1 MIRTNHTRREG
12 TVIVAVSVSLVAIL
26 GFAALSLDGG
36 LLLDKRRQVQEATDA
51 AALAAGCELYATW
64 RTQTGRD
71 TDGSIALFAK
81 NVAKQNG
88 YEDGVNGVVVQ
99 VHIPPISGLF
109 VGQYGHAEVTIS
121 TSQKR
126 YFSKIFGQ
134 STNIPIGARAVA
146 RGKSST
152 INNGIIVLDPDN
164 KGSFSNG
171 GGAMV
176 TVKGTAPIIVDSND
190 ISAMIANGGGTVSST
205 AGYDV
210 SGSPGYSTPGGGS
223 FTGTI
228 HQNVEPTPDPL
239 RFVPEPNINDY
250 IVRSTKKLQ
259 HSSAQNITLLPGV
272 YIGGVAITGKGS
284 VTLSPGIY
292 YMEGGG
298 FSITGQGNL
307 TGSEVMIYNHPLS
320 NSDTINLQGSGAIT
334 LTPPSTGPYQGIS
347 IFQSRT
353 TVAQPTVS
361 VAGNGTAPLMI
372 SGTFYVPNGLLS
384 VTGNGTQDTIGSQ
397 YISNTLALGGNGSFN
412 VDWNPNVVPG
422 VREIWIEE

>member
-1 MIRTNHTRREG
+1 MIRSDRSRREG
-12 TVIVAVSVSLVAIL
+12 TVIIAVSVSLVAIL
-26 GFAALSLDGG
+26 GFVALSLDGG
-36 LLLDKRRQVQEATDA
+36 LLLDKRRQVQAAADA
-51 AALAAGCELYATW
+51 AALAAGCELYYTW

-81 NVAKQNG
+81 RVAEENG
-88 YEDGVNGVVVQ
+88 FKDGVNGVSVQ
-99 VHIPPISGLF
+99 VHIPPLTGLF
-109 VGQYGHAEVTIS
+109 AGQYGHAEVTIS

-134 STNIPIGARAVA
+134 STDVPIGARAVA

-171 GGAMV
+171 GGATV
-176 TVKGTAPIIVDSND
+176 TVKGTAPILVNSND
-190 ISAMIANGGGTVSST
+190 VEAMIANGGGTVTSQ

-210 SGSPGYSTPGGGS
+210 TGIPGWTTPGGGS

-228 HQNVEPTPDPL
+228 DSGVAPTPDPL
-239 RFVPEPNINDY
+239 RFVPEPNYSDY

-259 HSSAQNITLLPGV
+259 HSSALNITIRPGI
-272 YIGGVAITGKGS
+272 YIGGIAITGKGNIFME
-284 VTLSPGIY
+284 PGIY

-298 FSITGQGNL
+298 FTTIGQGSL
-307 TGSEVMIYNHPLS
+307 IGYEVMIFNHPLA
-320 NSDTINLQGSGAIT
+320 NSDVISLAGQGLIT
-334 LTPPSTGPYQGIS
+334 LTPPTSGPYQGIS

-353 TVAQPTVS
+353 TTAQPDVS
-361 VAGNGTAPLMI
+361 VTGSGTAPLTI
-372 SGTFYVPNGLLS
+372 SGTFYVPNALLK

-397 YISNTLALGGNGSFN
+397 YISNTLQLGGNGAFN